1 MEHGVV
7 LRSLSQYYA
16 GHRRRQ
22 GLLLGFS
29 AFNVEEIG
37 QGLSRLAQIKSAIIP
52 MLSDRDV
59 LKGGSD

>member
-1 MEHGVV
+1 
-7 LRSLSQYYA
+7 
-16 GHRRRQ
+16 
-22 GLLLGFS
+22 LLGFS